1 VSARVRLQRPLQPPY
16 PPMEARS
23 VEEIPDGAGWQY
35 EPKWDGFRCLAF
47 RDGENIFLQSK
58 NGLPFARY
66 FPEMVE
72 QLSAIKA
79 KRFVL
84 DGELIIRVGN
94 TLSFEELQNRIHP
107 AESRVKK
114 LAKEHP
120 ATLLVFDLLVDE
132 RGELLVKRTLRERRA
147 KLEAFAKRFLRGEA
161 IRLSKST
168 VKRTTVDRWFAT
180 VGGALDGVVAKRLD
194 CDYRSGSRDG
204 VNKIKKLRSADCV
217 VGGFRYA
224 SNAKVIGS
232 LLLGL
237 YDGQGKLNHVGFTS
251 GLSDDERRKLVRTL
265 KPLIKPPG
273 FTGRAPGGPSRWSTD
288 RSDEWEPLSPKLV
301 VEVSYDHV
309 SDERFRHGTRL
320 LRWRLDKAP
329 KACTMDQIE
338 IKSAASVLKLSG

>member
-1 VSARVRLQRPLQPPY
+1 MKLPLQPPY

-23 VEEIPDGAGWQY
+23 VEEIPTGAGWQY
-35 EPKWDGFRCLAF
+35 EPKWDGFRCLVF

-72 QLSAIKA
+72 QVAKIKA
-79 KRFVL
+79 SRFVL
-84 DGELIIRVGN
+84 DGELIIRVG
-94 TLSFEELQNRIHP
+94 TALSFEELQNRIHP
-107 AESRVKK
+107 AASRVKK
-114 LAKEHP
+114 LSHEHP

-132 RGELLVKRTLRERRA
+132 RGELLTKRPLRERRA
-147 KLEAFAKRFLRGEA
+147 KLEAFGKRFLGGDA

-168 VKRTTVDRWFAT
+168 VKRATVDRWFAT

-194 CDYRSGSRDG
+194 SDYRSGSRDG
-204 VNKIKKLRSADCV
+204 VQKIKKLRSADCV

-237 YDGQGKLNHVGFTS
+237 YDARGKLNHVGFTS
-251 GLSDDERRKLVRTL
+251 GLSEDERRQLVRKL
-265 KPLIKPPG
+265 KPLVRPPG
-273 FTGRAPGGPSRWSTD
+273 FTGRSPGGPSRWSTD
-288 RSDEWEPLSPKLV
+288 RTDEWEPLSPKLV

-320 LRWRLDKAP
+320 LRWRTDKAP
-329 KACTMDQIE
+329 KSCTMEQIE
-338 IKSAASVLKLSG
+338 IKAAASVLKLSS